1 MTLNGLESISAVLL
15 RMRQIQDANDERF
28 LPSAQASQLISSAK
42 FIDQFAELVVELAI
56 SIDTKRIDQ
65 FLGGFPIS
73 TQ

>member
-15 RMRQIQDANDERF
+15 RVRQIQDTNDERF
-28 LPSAQASQLISSAK
+28 LPSAQASQLISAAK
-42 FIDQFAELVVELAI
+42 FIDQFAELVVELPI
-56 SIDTKRIDQ
+56 SFDTKRIDQ